1 MEAEYATQQFEQ
13 ISADASQGES
23 ALEIDQLIEQIGARY
38 IADLQALSE
47 QFGRFYAAQ
56 LAVKDQQ
63 LAELQQRL
71 EMAERERATQHA
83 QLTELQQRLETAE
96 RERDTHAAQ
105 MRELKRAGARYI
117 ADLRALS
124 DQLSEHVDLSETADQ
139 ELEVGR
145 GSA

>member
-1 MEAEYATQQFEQ
+1 MEPGYATEQFEQ
-13 ISADASQGES
+13 LSADSTEGES
-23 ALEIDQLIEQIGARY
+23 ALEIDQLIDQIGVRY

-63 LAELQQRL
+63 LAELQQHL
-71 EMAERERATQHA
+71 EAAERERNTRDE
-83 QLTELQQRLETAE
+83 QLAELQQRLEAAE
-96 RERDTHAAQ
+96 RERDANAAQ
-105 MRELKRAGARYI
+105 MRELKRASARYI

-124 DQLSEHVDLSETADQ
+124 DQLSERVDLSEIADQ

-145 GSA
+145 GSP

>member
-1 MEAEYATQQFEQ
+1 MGLGYATQQFDQ
-13 ISADASQGES
+13 LGADTSQGET
-23 ALEIDQLIEQIGARY
+23 ALGIDKLIDQIGARY

-71 EMAERERATQHA
+71 E
-83 QLTELQQRLETAE
+83 TAE
-96 RERDTHAAQ
+96 RERDTRDEQLAELQQRLDTAEHERDASAAQ
-105 MRELKRAGARYI
+105 MRELKHASARYI

-124 DQLSEHVDLSETADQ
+124 DQLSERVDLSETADQ
-139 ELEVGR
+139 ALEVGR
-145 GSA
+145 GSP